1 MRRENEGAIVGLF
14 DYRGKFHHTAHCPD
28 NDFVLQYTS
37 QYLDNRIE
45 QFDGM
50 PDQED
55 SDMAKINRAVTINGE
70 KRWIRANT
78 EQEYID
84 KAAKLLGA
92 NSQQEQDKPK
102 HPFREYANNW
112 FEV

>member
-1 MRRENEGAIVGLF
+1 MIFIYITKENEGAIVGLL
-14 DYRGKFHHTAHCPD
+14 DYRSKFHYTAHCPD
-28 NDFVLQYTS
+28 NDFVLQYAS

-45 QFDGM
+45 QLDGM

-84 KAAKLLGA
+84 KAAKLLGV
-92 NSQQEQDKPK
+92 NSQQE
-102 HPFREYANNW
+102 
-112 FEV
+112 